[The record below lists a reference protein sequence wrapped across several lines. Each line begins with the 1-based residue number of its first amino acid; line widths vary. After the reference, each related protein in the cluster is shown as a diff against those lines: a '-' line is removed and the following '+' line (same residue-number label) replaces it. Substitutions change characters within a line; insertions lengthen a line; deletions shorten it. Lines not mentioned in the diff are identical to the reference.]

1 MGGRYN
7 TIVPLLALFVL
18 FFSSGVLAGV
28 GCGDTNNTCVVS
40 GTISSDTNFIDANT
54 YLLSALVT
62 VSGSGV
68 DLNIFP
74 GATIKGMK
82 AGTIAAGVRVTNGAR
97 IIAEGNSTHPITFT
111 SCRDQTVGSNTSAVT
126 GCSGTPGSQDYN
138 VAISI
143 APDAGMT
150 TSDSFS
156 FLNVRHA
163 TNGIVLNQPI
173 LSIHDSNF
181 SRFDRNV
188 YPAAAI
194 SISGTYSDTNIYHNT
209 IDVNGWGTAGGYYG
223 IRVDSNYGGAIYDNN
238 ILDRNYA
245 YAVFIPPAGA
255 FTGVFRDNNV
265 TAFLAYGIYSTT
277 TSDQNFWMHGNI
289 IDHNTV
295 AGGFYSMYLNGN
307 YSGEIFNNDVNL
319 WVNGYFLYMAAGS
332 LSGRFYDNDVNLF
345 NARGLYVTTTT
356 AADINVYNNR
366 FDFNGL
372 NGSTSYD
379 MILFGGSFSGEFHD
393 NNVSA
398 LLGGYMIR
406 TVYAGDFSAPIYDN
420 NLWLHRTF
428 ALYHGSSG
436 EVSGRINA
444 NHVDYNGAS
453 GSNMFA
459 FNFLGGPVSS
469 EIFDNNFTLFLA
481 GYAIGF
487 TAGGFTGSIHDNNF

>member
-188 YPAAAI
+188 YTAAAI

-209 IDVNGWGTAGGYYG
+209 IDVNWWGTAGGG
-223 IRVDSNYGGAIYDNN
+223 
-238 ILDRNYA
+238 
-245 YAVFIPPAGA
+245 
-255 FTGVFRDNNV
+255 
-265 TAFLAYGIYSTT
+265 YGIYSTT

-487 TAGGFTGSIHDNNF
+487 TAGDFTGSIHDNNFGMEQASWGIAYTAPATFFGDINQNVFYAINAISYQGGFLLNNASG